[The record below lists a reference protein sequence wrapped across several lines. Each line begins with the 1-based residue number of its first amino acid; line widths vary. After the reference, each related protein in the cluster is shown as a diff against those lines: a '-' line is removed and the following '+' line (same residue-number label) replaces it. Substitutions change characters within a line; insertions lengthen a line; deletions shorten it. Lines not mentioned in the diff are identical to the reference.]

1 MEAVC
6 GDVQRIWYSRLFSLA
21 PRLERR
27 LRDILP
33 GLINHYTASL
43 DANGPWYIAGDW
55 DVKFKGNSGKAD
67 VAIALSMV
75 RSLNEAARQPHTH
88 HIGLENGVVTE
99 IPGGLRITG
108 IPDATTNGNTG
119 FAGSTVQVDITGGNS
134 VPYSNITVT
143 FTGPAAGHF
152 GTAPLQGVVTT
163 Q

>member
-1 MEAVC
+1 ML
-6 GDVQRIWYSRLFSLA
+6 RRPIYLLFAIFLLSATVGAQAPGHLA
-21 PRLERR
+21 
-27 LRDILP
+27 